1 MNWKLWGLLFSQ
13 VACIQALAPLKKNIG
28 FVLRERTA
36 LTKLIGGGGGE
47 KKVAIKERNY
57 LSSLHRRPFEG
68 AQRIGTTKDHL
79 LCYLVQSEKSFT
91 FSVISNDD

>member
-1 MNWKLWGLLFSQ
+1 MMMIDVALTKSRKKVQSTMNWKLWGLLFSQ

-47 KKVAIKERNY
+47 KKVAIKERN
-57 LSSLHRRPFEG
+57 
-68 AQRIGTTKDHL
+68 
-79 LCYLVQSEKSFT
+79 
-91 FSVISNDD
+91 